1 MLMILFLLSKMKLFS
16 YKIAINSLLSA
27 THHYRKMTIKEFRG
41 SIHKNYY
48 RGIGFTKKKDDNS
61 RKRQKK
67 KIYYHLQTINVL
79 IKDFGTFMYDH
90 TLHRGRK
97 HIHRYCLQAFSI
109 EEIFNVTSKIVLK
122 LMIGKA
128 LRCLKKVNTLK

>member
-1 MLMILFLLSKMKLFS
+1 MDLL
-16 YKIAINSLLSA
+16 
-27 THHYRKMTIKEFRG
+27 
-41 SIHKNYY
+41 
-48 RGIGFTKKKDDNS
+48 
-61 RKRQKK
+61 RKRTIIQGNVRKK
-67 KIYYHLQTINVL
+67 RFTIICKQINVL

-122 LMIGKA
+122 LMIGKV
-128 LRCLKKVNTLK
+128 LRCLKKVNALK